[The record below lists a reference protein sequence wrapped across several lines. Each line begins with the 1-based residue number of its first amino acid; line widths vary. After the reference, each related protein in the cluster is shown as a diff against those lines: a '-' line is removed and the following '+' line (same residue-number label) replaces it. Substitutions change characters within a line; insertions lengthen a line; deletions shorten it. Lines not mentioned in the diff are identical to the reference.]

1 MVVGKP
7 RFANVHPERL
17 TTSDQ
22 RLLTTNDCL
31 AVHYGRAVMP
41 MPSSNR
47 EARLLRFGVF
57 EVDLTAGEL
66 RKNGARIRLQEQ
78 PFQVLTAL
86 LQNAGQVVTRDEL
99 REKIWPAD
107 TFVDFDHS
115 LNTAVNKIRE
125 SLGDSASSPRFVETL
140 ARRGYR
146 FIAPVDSVAAA
157 TVSALALDVAQ
168 NSGTRAGAPA
178 PHGLNSETS
187 SAGEALH
194 AELHVPVPR
203 RGLVRALF
211 ALIQVMYLIFYVSGL
226 AHLRAVDRIASSF
239 LPGWRALV
247 IVGAVLVTGAV
258 GIPLR
263 FYLLSAV
270 AFDFRKLGG
279 TFGRLFPF
287 VLALDQLW
295 AIAPFLLLPQIG
307 VGLAFAATA
316 ALLYVPFSE
325 RTLVRLAYRES

>member
-1 MVVGKP
+1 
-7 RFANVHPERL
+7 
-17 TTSDQ
+17 
-22 RLLTTNDCL
+22 
-31 AVHYGRAVMP
+31 MP
-41 MPSSNR
+41 PSPSNR

-57 EVDLTAGEL
+57 EVDLDAGEL
-66 RKNGARIRLQEQ
+66 RKNGARMRLQEQ
-78 PFQVLTAL
+78 PFQVLAAL
-86 LQNAGQVVTRDEL
+86 LQNAGQVVTREHL

-125 SLGDSASSPRFVETL
+125 SLGDSASNPRFVETL

-146 FIAPVDSVAAA
+146 FIASVDSIAAAVAAH
-157 TVSALALDVAQ
+157 AQ
-168 NSGTRAGAPA
+168 KQGMPAGAPA
-178 PHGLNSETS
+178 PHGLNDPPISPEGET
-187 SAGEALH
+187 ELH
-194 AELHVPVPR
+194 PDLHVPVPR
-203 RGLVRALF
+203 RSLVRALF

-226 AHLRAVDRIASSF
+226 AHLHAADRVASSF
-239 LPGWRALV
+239 LPGWRALFV
-247 IVGAVLVTGAV
+247 VGAILVTGAV

-270 AFDFRKLGG
+270 AFDFRKLGT
-279 TFGRLFPF
+279 TFRRLFPF

-325 RTLVRLAYRES
+325 RTLVRLAYRLES